1 MIESKSL
8 TFTGIL
14 VIAISLLFAII
25 SYFQIQYQF
34 YVWEIFIDL
43 KILSLIGIILF
54 LIKQK
59 KIVFDHEQLAFLKW
73 KWLVNILAFLFPVV
87 IYIVVILLGLI
98 FRQVSLD
105 RPDNSATLVLATLFD
120 IPAIYVFSVTS
131 IFIEELFFRG
141 VLYNSYRNANSIWIS
156 GFITS
161 GLFAI
166 YSISEIVGIEEVN
179 IMTVLI
185 LLLYFFSLG
194 FFCIVISQKLRS
206 LWISYSLR
214 IGIITLTPL
223 FLTSQLV
230 ESDSFFVTTSN
241 LLFAEGIITSIILL
255 VASILLIEK
264 QPSVSHEE
272 RII

>member
-59 KIVFDHEQLAFLKW
+59 KIVFDLEQLTSLKW
-73 KWLVNILAFLFPVV
+73 KWLVNVLAFLVPVV

-141 VLYNSYRNANSIWIS
+141 VLYNSYRNENSIWIS